1 MQRRRRLMWIVIA
14 AIPIGILLKMWL
26 VTGGLPYNT
35 DSNES
40 FSAYVQGQSMLH
52 FNPWAN
58 AFLPDDAT
66 GYHAESHPFTY
77 THGPNLPRYFSALM
91 YLLGVH
97 NIEGQILISA
107 VVSVLLS
114 LWFIARSFPEP
125 LEPDRVANGITLG
138 VVIGMM
144 FAVDFIGVLQFLGN
158 LWRTWHFPLF
168 WGCIWAS
175 RTRPSGF
182 AGFVLFFL
190 VFQLEFLFAIFTA
203 TTTLI
208 YLVWMHRYA
217 WRELFAARY
226 VALAAGAVASVL
238 FFVGQLV
245 AFYGWSGFLFDL
257 RTTYVARN
265 SNQVSWEAIR
275 GFYESHAVM
284 MWPSSPDWDFR
295 FSKYLTITWENMS
308 LRLSAVIAA
317 AVLASLF
324 LSVAL
329 AVIAWSNRRSGRA
342 DRLASSVNVSAGPL
356 LWAMVVAYLF
366 LGGTIPGYALN
377 GYTYRWAPLLVFP
390 VSLAL
395 ALLVGNAAALLSAAR
410 GASAVGFARGRETM
424 IAVVPILTTWSGIS
438 LFQYAKYPDFV
449 HTPATVL
456 GSTYKG
462 HSFVSATTF
471 PHMIAH
477 YTGRWAYYAP
487 KLTFPG
493 TERLDQTNNWNADR
507 NRNPDYETPEY
518 YLCEKLP
525 YSGNLDCS
533 DVGRQMEALGHTVVD
548 RGSGYVVLK
557 LNWHIPT
564 RADSTVIQPPAAS
577 N

>member
-1 MQRRRRLMWIVIA
+1 MQKRERLLWIVIA
-14 AIPIGILLKMWL
+14 VIPIGILLKMWL

-66 GYHAESHPFTY
+66 GYHDEAHPFTY

-91 YLLGVH
+91 YLAGIH
-97 NIEGQILISA
+97 SIEWQILFSA
-107 VVSVLLS
+107 VVSILLS
-114 LWFIARSFPEP
+114 LWFIARSFPERLVQDP
-125 LEPDRVANGITLG
+125 AANVITLG
-138 VVIGMM
+138 FVIGML
-144 FAVDFIGVLQFLGN
+144 FAIDFIGVLQFLGN

-168 WGCIWAS
+168 WGCIWAT
-175 RTRPSGF
+175 RTRPSWPVGF
-182 AGFVLFFL
+182 ILFFL

-208 YLVWMHRYA
+208 YLVWIHRHA
-217 WRELFAARY
+217 WRELFAVRY
-226 VALAAGAVASVL
+226 VGLAAGAVASVV

-245 AFYGWSGFLFDL
+245 AFYEWSGFLFDL

-295 FSKYLTITWENMS
+295 FSRYLMITWENMS
-308 LRLSAVIAA
+308 LRLSAVVAA
-317 AVLASLF
+317 AVLASLL
-324 LSVAL
+324 LSLVL
-329 AVIAWSNRRSGRA
+329 AVIAWSYRRSGSA
-342 DRLASSVNVSAGPL
+342 ACLACPANVSAGPL
-356 LWAMVVAYLF
+356 LWAMVAAYLF
-366 LGGTIPGYALN
+366 LGVTIPGYALN

-395 ALLVGNAAALLSAAR
+395 ALLVGNVATLLSVNR
-410 GASAVGFARGRETM
+410 SAPAIGFARGRETM
-424 IAVVPILTTWSGIS
+424 IAVVPILAAWLGIS
-438 LFQYAKYPDFV
+438 LFEYAKYPDFV
-449 HTPATVL
+449 HAPAAAL

-525 YSGNLDCS
+525 YSGNLDCG
-533 DVGRQMEALGHTVVD
+533 DVAQQMEALGHTVVD
-548 RGSGYVVLK
+548 RAPGYVVLK
-557 LNWHIPT
+557 LNWHLPAD
-564 RADSTVIQPPAAS
+564 ADSKAIQPPAAS
-577 N
+577 D